1 MALYISAGR
10 RRRRVIVAAALALVV
25 GMAAGLLIGRLSV
38 TTPSEQ
44 ARAVADRGRDLATR
58 IDALT
63 IEFEQAVNGTGDSV
77 AKGVTEPLIGI
88 ERDLRSTLAK
98 APWLV
103 PATKSDL
110 IAMVAELRTEDT
122 SGMSPVGFESATA
135 AVSKALRSA
144 LGVR

>member
-1 MALYISAGR
+1 MALYISVGR

-25 GMAAGLLIGRLSV
+25 GLSVGLLVGRRSV

-44 ARAVADRGRDLATR
+44 SRAVAVRGRDLATR

-77 AKGVTEPLIGI
+77 AKGVIEPLVGI
-88 ERDLRSTLAK
+88 DRDLRSTLAS

-103 PATKSDL
+103 PATTRDL
-110 IAMVAELRTEDT
+110 RAMIAELRTDAT
-122 SGMSPVGFESATA
+122 SGMAPAEFESATA
-135 AVSKALRSA
+135 AVSKAVRRA

>member
-10 RRRRVIVAAALALVV
+10 RRRRVIVAAALTLVAGLAV
-25 GMAAGLLIGRLSV
+25 GLLIGRMSV

-44 ARAVADRGRDLATR
+44 ARAVADSGRDLATR
-58 IDALT
+58 LDALT
-63 IEFEQAVNGTGDSV
+63 IEFEQAVDGTGDSV

-103 PATKSDL
+103 VATKHDL
-110 IAMVAELRTEDT
+110 IAMVAGLRAEAT

-135 AVSKALRSA
+135 TVSAALRTA

>member
-88 ERDLRSTLAK
+88 DRDLRSTLAK

-122 SGMSPVGFESATA
+122 SGMSPVGFESATG

>member
-10 RRRRVIVAAALALVV
+10 RRRRVIVAAALALVAGLSV
-25 GMAAGLLIGRLSV
+25 GLLIGRTSV

-63 IEFEQAVNGTGDSV
+63 IEFEQAVDGTGDSI
-77 AKGVTEPLIGI
+77 AKGVIEPLVGI
-88 ERDLRSTLAK
+88 DRDLRSTLAR

-103 PATKSDL
+103 PATLRDL
-110 IAMVAELRTEDT
+110 EVMIAELRTDAT
-122 SGMSPVGFESATA
+122 SGMAPAEFESATA
-135 AVSKALRSA
+135 AVSKAVRRA